1 MFNQLD
7 YTCAITVWQY
17 TGQDELHLYNRHN
30 HLKDFKGSVEKFT
43 TTCSVFER
51 HSL

>member
-7 YTCAITVWQY
+7 YTCAITVRQY
-17 TGQDELHLYNRHN
+17 TGQDGLHLYNRHN

-43 TTCSVFER
+43 TICSVFER